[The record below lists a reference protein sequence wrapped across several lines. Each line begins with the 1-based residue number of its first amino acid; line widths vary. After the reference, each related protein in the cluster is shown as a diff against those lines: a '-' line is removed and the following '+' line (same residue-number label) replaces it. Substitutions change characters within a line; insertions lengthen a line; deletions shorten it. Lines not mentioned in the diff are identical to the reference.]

1 MAQYRIE
8 EMVASARRQ
17 VTQGDSLLAAATLAG
32 VAEALMRL
40 GGYQNVLYDPET
52 GMVIHGSQI
61 ATKR

>member
-17 VTQGDSLLAAATLAG
+17 ATQGDPLHAAAILAG

-40 GGYQNVLYDPET
+40 GGYQNVLYNPET
-52 GMVIHGSQI
+52 GMVTHGSQI
-61 ATKR
+61 AKR